1 VLGVQ
6 DAIAGFLTAPAWA
19 QIGMVLFAVMAVAM
33 LFGPPIKHRRFRRQ
47 YDAIVQGL
55 GHPPPSTRGWPVTT
69 VINIDGR
76 DFVVEHDYRVSRTG
90 AYRGPA
96 GYLLVTSTQLA
107 GSRWSMH
114 QADIIEIG
122 KHSWLRARS
131 KQPTGDAVFDARF
144 QLVEEGLP
152 AREGWLDAAT
162 RAAVTRFLDEAPQP
176 GPIWIREGKLLFTMR
191 DPWTGVDGAAMQK
204 LLKDLAA
211 LALALNRTASP
222 HR

>member
-1 VLGVQ
+1 VLAVQ
-6 DAIAGFLTAPAWA
+6 EAMAGFLSAPAWA
-19 QIGMVLFAVMAVAM
+19 QIGMAFFAIMAVVM
-33 LFGPPIKHRRFRRQ
+33 LFGPPIQHRRFRRQ
-47 YDAIVQGL
+47 YDAIVRGL

-69 VINIDGR
+69 VVKIDDR
-76 DFVVEHDYRVSRTG
+76 AFVVEHDYRVSRTG

-114 QADIIEIG
+114 QADISEIG
-122 KHSWLRARS
+122 KRRWMRPRS
-131 KQPTGDAVFDARF
+131 KQPTGDSVFDARF
-144 QLVEEGLP
+144 LLVEEGLP

-191 DPWTGVDGAAMQK
+191 DPWTGVDSQAVRK
-204 LLKDLAA
+204 LLNGLAA